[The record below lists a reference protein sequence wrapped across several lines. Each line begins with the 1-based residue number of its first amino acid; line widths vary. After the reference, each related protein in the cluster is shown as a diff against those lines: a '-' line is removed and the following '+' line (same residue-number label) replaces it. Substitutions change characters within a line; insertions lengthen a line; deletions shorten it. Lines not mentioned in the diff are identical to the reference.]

1 MGLAS
6 PALLTYTMDMSRINV
21 LDRFLDPV
29 GSFLTPEVAKRL
41 VGFRADAKTQARLDK
56 LADKCR
62 EGRLSDKERAEYD
75 TYLTAIGRATVRL
88 LNMNAEDRL
97 KVRAA
102 LEESG
107 ELGI

>member
-1 MGLAS
+1 MRILYRNHPIKHFASGLVRF
-6 PALLTYTMDMSRINV
+6 LNCMCQHLF

-62 EGRLSDKERAEYD
+62 EGRLSDKERGEYD
-75 TYLTAIGRATVRL
+75 TYLSAIDFITVLQAKARSV
-88 LNMNAEDRL
+88 L
-97 KVRAA
+97 KDEVKR
-102 LEESG
+102 
-107 ELGI
+107 